1 MNVGILSL
9 TLDVG
14 DAMTL
19 KDKRRLVKSLK
30 DRLSHRFNIS
40 VAEVGSLDRIR
51 TAELGVAMVS
61 NDVQHVSAALSQV
74 VNYVQNDSEL
84 VLEHYSIEVV

>member
-1 MNVGILSL
+1 MHVGILSL
-9 TLDVG
+9 TLSIN

-51 TAELGVAMVS
+51 TGELGVAMVS
-61 NDVQHVSAALSQV
+61 NDVAHVNAALDQV
-74 VNYVQNDSEL
+74 VNYVRNDADL
-84 VLEHYSIEVV
+84 VLDDYSIEVV